1 MLISATFALM
11 ILPSYSEEVKSFSLF
26 FSHFSYFS
34 HFPYLWHREVR
45 AENGEEME
53 KPLRRMAWFSQI
65 LGSWLLSRREREA
78 AFMFIINRSVRFHL
92 NVKYYLLFFT
102 WFM

>member
-1 MLISATFALM
+1 MLIPATFALM
-11 ILPSYSEEVKSFSLF
+11 ILSSYSEGVKSFSLF

-34 HFPYLWHREVR
+34 HFPYLWRRDVR

-53 KPLRRMAWFSQI
+53 KPLRRMVWFSQI

-78 AFMFIINRSVRFHL
+78 VFIINRSVRFHL
-92 NVKYYLLFFT
+92 NVEYYQHFFT
-102 WFM
+102 RFM